1 MKIIGH
7 RGAAGYAPEN
17 TLASLDLAYK
27 QGCHGI
33 EFDVQLTKDHEL
45 VVIHDWSVDRTTN
58 GTGQIKDLTLKEIR
72 SLDAGAWFSPDYK
85 GEGVPTL
92 KEVFEHFPKSFF
104 LNVEIKIQGFDDRP
118 IEEEVLRVI
127 EAFDRKENTVVSS
140 FNNHRLAKLKKISEG
155 IDLALMYEGYL
166 SEFPLKDPKA
176 QGIKS
181 FHPSKDYIS
190 KELVEEGKRKGLA
203 IYTWTVNDLT
213 FAQGLQDM
221 GVDGIITNY
230 PSYFIDRL
238 K

>member
-17 TLASLDLAYK
+17 TLASMDLAYK
-27 QGCHGI
+27 QGCDGI

-58 GTGQIKDLTLKEIR
+58 GTGQVKDLTLMEIR
-72 SLDAGAWFSPDYK
+72 SLDAGSWFSPDYK

-92 KEVFEHFPKSFF
+92 QEVFDHFPKNYL

-118 IEEEVLRVI
+118 IEREVLRVI
-127 EAFDRKENTVVSS
+127 EAFDRKESTVVSS
-140 FNNHRLAKLKKISEG
+140 FNNHRLGKLRKISKD

-166 SEFPLKDPKA
+166 ADFPVEDPKA
-176 QGIKS
+176 NGIKN
-181 FHPSKDYIS
+181 FHPSKDYIT
-190 KELVEEGKRKGLA
+190 KDLVAEGKKKNLE
-203 IYTWTVNDLT
+203 IYTWTVNDLA
-213 FAQGLQDM
+213 FAKRVRDI

-230 PSYFIDRL
+230 PSYMMEHL